1 MLRTVSSGPDTQCDT
16 EQVSSLSWVSVSQ
29 TVKGATST
37 YPPRLRAR
45 KGGRQPWQRLRG
57 LHQIAGCSLSGT
69 RIHTASGR
77 NQLVLWSSSPHHPAI
92 AAQGPGSPAAPPPHS
107 RPAPALSRAP
117 PAFRRGCGS
126 RKRRGR
132 YSALLRPDA
141 PQTTPPDSA
150 RPPGVPQRRRQGQQP
165 QGRASDTSAQTGR
178 TVRLGTR
185 EAMGTWARP
194 AVASHREPR
203 V

>member
-1 MLRTVSSGPDTQCDT
+1 MLRTVISGPDTHCDT

-29 TVKGATST
+29 TVKGGHQYVSPKA
-37 YPPRLRAR
+37 A
-45 KGGRQPWQRLRG
+45 GQEGRQPWQRLRG
-57 LHQIAGCSLSGT
+57 LHQIAGCSLLGT

-141 PQTTPPDSA
+141 PQTTLPTQLDHQACPSGGGRDSS
-150 RPPGVPQRRRQGQQP
+150 P
-165 QGRASDTSAQTGR
+165 RA
-178 TVRLGTR
+178 
-185 EAMGTWARP
+185 
-194 AVASHREPR
+194 EPR
-203 V
+203 TPPHRRGGLCG